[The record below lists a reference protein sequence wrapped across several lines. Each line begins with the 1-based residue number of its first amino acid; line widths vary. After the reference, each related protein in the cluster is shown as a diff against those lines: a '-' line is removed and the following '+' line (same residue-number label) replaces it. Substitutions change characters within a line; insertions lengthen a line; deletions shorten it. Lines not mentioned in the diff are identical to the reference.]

1 MAGSCRTYC
10 IHNSSTFGL
19 LLYLPFYYF
28 FSPPQRFFL
37 RCHLNVKLSHVGTS
51 LHDGPS
57 REKRKKKKKSW
68 LHCLAMWC
76 RFLSMLWKIMHQVAY
91 RCAVALERWGWLW
104 GRSALIDLC
113 YANGRSDCA
122 SPADG
127 IFRPI
132 LKRCTQA
139 ALTDV
144 DACEPRL
151 SLYLCC
157 SYRTLRPASSDVFY
171 TRTYSTT
178 KKWDGVSFD
187 KTPMTTHTQRV
198 PSFHSNISKYLFKFS
213 ICVVTQTQTNKWENV
228 SVGKKVKRRLLRE
241 SRDGWRFLPRRFWVI
256 SRKDKEDNVRRWLA
270 GWNSTIS
277 VDEKMLPAQS

>member
-1 MAGSCRTYC
+1 MQMVGRIAHRRQTGYFVRFSRDVLK
-10 IHNSSTFGL
+10 L
-19 LLYLPFYYF
+19 LWLMLMLVNHV
-28 FSPPQRFFL
+28 S
-37 RCHLNVKLSHVGTS
+37 LS
-51 LHDGPS
+51 
-57 REKRKKKKKSW
+57 
-68 LHCLAMWC
+68 
-76 RFLSMLWKIMHQVAY
+76 I
-91 RCAVALERWGWLW
+91 
-104 GRSALIDLC
+104 
-113 YANGRSDCA
+113 
-122 SPADG
+122 
-127 IFRPI
+127 
-132 LKRCTQA
+132 
-139 ALTDV
+139 
-144 DACEPRL
+144 
-151 SLYLCC
+151 
-157 SYRTLRPASSDVFY
+157 YRTLRPASSDVFY